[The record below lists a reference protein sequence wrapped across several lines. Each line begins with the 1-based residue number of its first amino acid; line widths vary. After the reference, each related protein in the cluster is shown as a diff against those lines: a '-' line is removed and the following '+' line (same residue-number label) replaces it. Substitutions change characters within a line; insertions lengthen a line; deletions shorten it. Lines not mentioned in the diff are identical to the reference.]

1 MKKEN
6 IIFLVGVFVFGYF
19 YESIK
24 DLILN
29 STIFVG
35 MALVYLL
42 LLRWICKKVK
52 SVE

>member
-6 IIFLVGVFVFGYF
+6 IVFLVGVFVFGYF

-24 DLILN
+24 DLAPN

-35 MALVYLL
+35 TALIYLL
-42 LLRWICKKVK
+42 LLRWLCKKVK